1 MRCHCCS
8 GRHSVGEGD
17 ISALVE
23 KEDPGGHPVES
34 FSVGGESFHY
44 GSGWDSIV
52 FNSAWNRGYIHD
64 DAQVRITRRGVDIV
78 RVEVK

>member
-1 MRCHCCS
+1 MAVAR
-8 GRHSVGEGD
+8 D
-17 ISALVE
+17 
-23 KEDPGGHPVES
+23 S
-34 FSVGGESFHY
+34 F
-44 GSGWDSIV
+44 V